1 VTRRTFPLW
10 TALGA
15 VLVVALVIGS
25 GVLSSSPPTAAQ
37 RAYAIES
44 VVRCPSCEDLSVAVS
59 SAPTALTVRATVR
72 QLIAEGRTDRQV
84 EDYLVARYGS
94 SIVLDPPASGWSLVV
109 WLLPLF
115 GGAAALVVLGVVL
128 VRRRG
133 AVATD
138 APGPADLGAASPDP
152 VVLEERRRF
161 LTQSL
166 ADADA
171 EYLAG
176 DLSDQ
181 DYLALR
187 QRDMV
192 RLAALDAGAAGV
204 PAPTDPSAGEVG
216 AQAASDS
223 TADATDPDR
232 GRAPSEGNRSPDGS
246 RTGAP
251 ASSTPGRPTR
261 GHRSWWFLGGAVAAF
276 GAALI
281 VAVTLFASHRLP
293 GQTSTGSISL
303 SQGQQVEQ
311 TLNQA
316 ATLENQGQLGQAAQL
331 YQSVLNSHPDNEVA
345 LAQLGWLEYQ
355 TGRQGAS
362 ASLIGDARAKLNR
375 AVQLDPGD
383 YAVRLYLGTVLLQ
396 QDGDAAGAVDQFRQF
411 LADNP
416 PATAVQQAAG
426 ELRAAYQKA
435 GLQVPPQVGRG

>member
-10 TALGA
+10 TAFGA

-25 GVLSSSPPTAAQ
+25 GVLSSAPPTAAQ

-59 SAPTALTVRATVR
+59 SAPTAVTVRATVR
-72 QLIAEGRTDRQV
+72 QLIAEGRTDRQI

-94 SIVLDPPASGWSLVV
+94 SIVLDPPASGWSLLL
-109 WLLPLF
+109 WLLPLL
-115 GGAAALVVLGVVL
+115 GGAAALMGMGMVL

-138 APGPADLGAASPDP
+138 APGPADPGAASLDP
-152 VVLEERRRF
+152 VVLVERRRF

-176 DLSDQ
+176 DLSDP

-187 QRDMV
+187 QRDLV
-192 RLAALDAGAAGV
+192 RLAALDAGA
-204 PAPTDPSAGEVG
+204 
-216 AQAASDS
+216 
-223 TADATDPDR
+223 DATAPDG

-251 ASSTPGRPTR
+251 ASSAPGRPTP

-303 SQGQQVEQ
+303 SQGQQVHQ

-331 YQSVLNSHPDNEVA
+331 YQSVLNSRPDNEVA
-345 LAQLGWLEYQ
+345 LAQLGWLEYE

-362 ASLIGDARAKLNR
+362 ASLIDDARAKLNR
-375 AVQLDPGD
+375 ALQLDPGD

-416 PATAVQQAAG
+416 PATVVHQAAG

-435 GLQVPPQVGRG
+435 GLPVPPQVGSG

>member
-1 VTRRTFPLW
+1 MTRRTFPLW

-15 VLVVALVIGS
+15 VLVVFLVIGS

-44 VVRCPSCEDLSVAVS
+44 VVRCPSCEDLSVAAS
-59 SAPTALTVRATVR
+59 SAPTAVTVRATVR
-72 QLIAEGRTDRQV
+72 QLIAEGRTDPQI

-94 SIVLDPPASGWSLVV
+94 SIVLDPPASGWSLLV
-109 WLLPLF
+109 WLLPLL
-115 GGAAALVVLGVVL
+115 GGAAALVMLGVVL
-128 VRRRG
+128 VRRRTAVSPDAPAPAGRG
-133 AVATD
+133 AV
-138 APGPADLGAASPDP
+138 PLDP
-152 VVLEERRRF
+152 VRFEERRQF

-181 DYLALR
+181 DYLTLR
-187 QRDMV
+187 QRDLV
-192 RLAALDAGAAGV
+192 RLAALGAGGTAVPTPTGPPDGGAGMHTASESAADTGT
-204 PAPTDPSAGEVG
+204 PDPGEAPSA
-216 AQAASDS
+216 
-223 TADATDPDR
+223 R
-232 GRAPSEGNRSPDGS
+232 NRSPEGIPP
-246 RTGAP
+246 GGP
-251 ASSTPGRPTR
+251 ASSTPGRPAR
-261 GHRSWWFLGGAVAAF
+261 RHRSWWFLGGAVAAF

-281 VAVTLFASHRLP
+281 VAVTLFASDRLP
-293 GQTSTGSISL
+293 GQTSSGSISL

-316 ATLENQGQLGQAAQL
+316 ATLQNQDQLGQAAQL
-331 YQSVLNSHPDNEVA
+331 YQSVLNKHPDNEVA

-362 ASLIGDARAKLNR
+362 ASLIDDARAKLDR

-396 QDGDAAGAVDQFRQF
+396 QDGNASGAVEQYRQF
-411 LADNP
+411 LADHP
-416 PATAVQQAAG
+416 PAAVVQQAAA
-426 ELRAAYQKA
+426 ELRAAYQQA
-435 GLQVPPQVGRG
+435 GLPVPTQVGTG